1 MWEEARPWEEKW
13 ESLKVKESKMV
24 EQELDDEDRPERF
37 GSRRPDGFAV
47 NEEEHI
53 IYVLEFK
60 RVSDAGQEYVSEG
73 QQLVESQYLP
83 VTQDLEK
90 LFEDTQWTVEQM
102 SFVEGYKSVSASVL
116 RDFLLKFSIR
126 KEDRVKVIKNLG
138 RTLLDELE
146 NLLWSYWGQRLGVS
160 DGLLQVLGH
169 SVRVKTQEVKG
180 YQLQDPE
187 HRAVAPV

>member
-146 NLLWSYWGQRLGVS
+146 NLL
-160 DGLLQVLGH
+160 
-169 SVRVKTQEVKG
+169 
-180 YQLQDPE
+180 
-187 HRAVAPV
+187 